1 MVKRILSSTSSE
13 LLNYNKSELLQSIKL
28 SEGRTIVSEIIAK
41 ESLFKDLSNAEVAA
55 AFGAD
60 ILLLNLFDLKQPQFK
75 NIEKENACEIVEE
88 LKRLCGRP
96 LGINLE
102 PVSKD
107 NELKD
112 DFIKLSSGRRAT
124 LKNIERAVEA
134 GFNMITF
141 TGNPSVGVSNQAIIK
156 SVKLADKNFGDQIII
171 TAGKMHMAGI
181 DEEYLA
187 AKYIDSLITA
197 GTDIIL
203 LPAPGT
209 VPGIDLN
216 SLKEIIKLIHNRGKL
231 ALTAI
236 GTSQESSDSETIREI
251 AMMSK
256 MAGADI
262 QHIGDAGY
270 GGIAL
275 PENILSLSK
284 TIRGRRH
291 SYRRMALS
299 INR

>member
-1 MVKRILSSTSSE
+1 MVKRLLSSTSAE
-13 LLNYNKSELLQSIKL
+13 LLSYNKEELLDSIKL
-28 SEGRTIVSEIIAK
+28 SEGRTIVSEVIGE
-41 ESLFKDLSNAEVAA
+41 ESLFRDISNAEVAA

-60 ILLLNLFDLKQPQFK
+60 ILLLNLFDLNQPVFK
-75 NIEKENACEIVEE
+75 NIKEESAVEIVSAI
-88 LKRLCGRP
+88 KRLCGRP

-102 PVSKD
+102 PVTREKD
-107 NELKD
+107 GN
-112 DFIKLSSGRRAT
+112 DFLNLSSGRKAT
-124 LKNIERAVEA
+124 LENIEKAVEA

-141 TGNPSVGVSNQAIIK
+141 TGNPSVGVSNQEIVEA
-156 SVKLADKNFGDQIII
+156 VKMADREFGDEIIL

-181 DEEYLA
+181 NEDYLA
-187 AKYIDSLITA
+187 AKYIDSLISA

-216 SLKEIIKLIHNRGKL
+216 SVKEIIKLIHNRGKL

-236 GTSQESSDSETIREI
+236 GTSQESADQETIREI
-251 AMMSK
+251 ALMSK

-262 QHIGDAGY
+262 QHIGDAAY
-270 GGIAL
+270 GGIAI
-275 PENILSLSK
+275 PENILTLSK
-284 TIRGRRH
+284 TIRGKRH
-291 SYRRMALS
+291 SYRRMSVS

>member
-1 MVKRILSSTSSE
+1 MVKRLLSSSSSE
-13 LLNYNKSELLQSIKL
+13 LLNYNKEELLQSIKL
-28 SEGRTIVSEIIAK
+28 SEGRTIISEVIGA
-41 ESLFKDLSNAEVAA
+41 ESLFRDLSNAEVAA

-60 ILLLNLFDLKQPQFK
+60 ILLLNLFDLNQPFFK
-75 NIEKENACEIVEE
+75 NIKQGNAAEIVKEI
-88 LKRLCGRP
+88 KRLSGRP

-102 PVSKD
+102 PVNKENIEAD
-107 NELKD
+107 H
-112 DFIKLSSGRRAT
+112 FVKLSSGRKAT
-124 LKNIERAVEA
+124 LQNIEQAVKA

-141 TGNPSVGVSNQAIIK
+141 TGNPSVGVSNQAIIEA
-156 SVKLADKNFGDQIII
+156 VKIADQNFGDQIII

-181 DEEYLA
+181 DEDYLA
-187 AKYIDSLITA
+187 AKYIDSLISA

-203 LPAPGT
+203 LPAVGT
-209 VPGIDLN
+209 VPGIDLS

-236 GTSQESSDSETIREI
+236 GTSQESADQETIREI
-251 AMMSK
+251 ALMSK

-262 QHIGDAGY
+262 QHIGDAAY

-284 TIRGRRH
+284 TIRGKRH

>member
-1 MVKRILSSTSSE
+1 MVKRLLSSTSSE
-13 LLNYNKSELLQSIKL
+13 LLSYNKEELLDSIKL
-28 SEGRTIVSEIIAK
+28 SEGRTIVSEVIGE
-41 ESLFKDLSNAEVAA
+41 ESLFRDISNAEVAA

-60 ILLLNLFDLKQPQFK
+60 ILLLNLFDLNQPVFK
-75 NIEKENACEIVEE
+75 NIEEEGAMEIVSAIR
-88 LKRLCGRP
+88 RLCGRP

-102 PVSKD
+102 PVTREKD
-107 NELKD
+107 RN
-112 DFIKLSSGRRAT
+112 DFLNLSSGRKAT
-124 LKNIERAVEA
+124 LENIEKAVEA

-141 TGNPSVGVSNQAIIK
+141 TGNPSVGVSNQEIVEA
-156 SVKLADKNFGDQIII
+156 VKMADREFGDEIIL

-181 DEEYLA
+181 NEDYLA
-187 AKYIDSLITA
+187 AKYIDSLISA

-216 SLKEIIKLIHNRGKL
+216 SVKEIIKLIHNRGKL

-236 GTSQESSDSETIREI
+236 GTSQESSDQETIREI
-251 AMMSK
+251 ALMSK

-262 QHIGDAGY
+262 QHIGDAAY
-270 GGIAL
+270 SGIAI
-275 PENILSLSK
+275 PENILTLSK
-284 TIRGRRH
+284 TIRGKRH
-291 SYRRMALS
+291 SYRRMSVS

>member
-1 MVKRILSSTSSE
+1 MAKRLLSSNSSE
-13 LLNYNKSELLQSIKL
+13 LLSYSKEELLQSIKL
-28 SEGRTIVSEIIAK
+28 SEGRTIISEVIGE
-41 ESLFKDLSNAEVAA
+41 ESLFRDVSNAEVAA

-60 ILLLNLFDLKQPQFK
+60 ILLLNLFDLNQPKFK
-75 NIEKENACEIVEE
+75 NIKAGSAGEIVESIKK
-88 LKRLCGRP
+88 LTGRP

-102 PVSKD
+102 PVSRD
-107 NELKD
+107 NAQSD
-112 DFIKLSSGRRAT
+112 NFIELSSGRKAT
-124 LKNIERAVEA
+124 LNNIEKAVKA

-141 TGNPSVGVSNQAIIK
+141 TGNPSVGVSNQAIIEA
-156 SVKLADKNFGDQIII
+156 VKMADQNFGDQIII

-187 AKYIDSLITA
+187 AKYIDSLISA
-197 GTDIIL
+197 GTDVIL
-203 LPAPGT
+203 LPAAGT
-209 VPGIDLN
+209 VPGIDVN
-216 SLKEIIKLIHNRGKL
+216 SLKEIIRLIHNRGKL

-236 GTSQESSDSETIREI
+236 GTSQESSEPETIREI
-251 AMMSK
+251 ALMSK

-262 QHIGDAGY
+262 QHIGDAAY
-270 GGIAL
+270 GGIAI

-284 TIRGRRH
+284 TIRGKRH

>member
-1 MVKRILSSTSSE
+1 MLKRLLSSTPKE
-13 LLNYNKSELLQSIKL
+13 ILNYNAEELLESIKL
-28 SEGRTIVSEIIAK
+28 SEGRTVLSEVIGK
-41 ESLFKDLSNAEVAA
+41 TSLFRDVSNAEIAA

-60 ILLLNLFDLKQPQFK
+60 ILLLNLFDLEQAKFK
-75 NIEKENACEIVEE
+75 NIAKETAFEIVKEI
-88 LKRLCGRP
+88 KKLCGRP
-96 LGINLE
+96 LAINLE
-102 PVSKD
+102 PVSTD
-107 NELKD
+107 ELQSER
-112 DFIKLSSGRRAT
+112 FIKLSSGRKAT
-124 LKNIERAVEA
+124 LNNIEKAVKA

-141 TGNPSVGVSNQAIIK
+141 TGNPSVGVSNQAIIEA
-156 SVKLADKNFGDQIII
+156 VKAADENFGGQIII
-171 TAGKMHMAGI
+171 AAGKMHMSGI
-181 DEEYLA
+181 NEDYLA
-187 AKYIDSLITA
+187 AKYIDSLISA

-216 SLKEIIKLIHNRGKL
+216 SLKEIIQLIHNRGKL

-236 GTSQESSDSETIREI
+236 GTSQESSDQQTIRDI

-270 GGIAL
+270 AGIAL
-275 PENILSLSK
+275 PENILTLSK
-284 TIRGRRH
+284 TIRGKRH
-291 SYRRMALS
+291 TYRRMALS

>member
-1 MVKRILSSTSSE
+1 MPKRLLSSSSSE
-13 LLNYNKSELLQSIKL
+13 LLSYSKEELLQSIKL
-28 SEGRTIVSEIIAK
+28 SEGRTIISEVIGE
-41 ESLFKDLSNAEVAA
+41 ESLFRDISNAEVAA

-60 ILLLNLFDLKQPQFK
+60 ILLLNLFDLNQPFFK
-75 NIEKENACEIVEE
+75 NIKSGSAVEIVTT
-88 LKRLCGRP
+88 LKKLCGRP

-102 PVSKD
+102 PVSRE
-107 NELKD
+107 NEEANQ
-112 DFIKLSSGRRAT
+112 FAELSSGRKAS
-124 LKNIERAVEA
+124 LKNIEQAVKA

-141 TGNPSVGVSNQAIIK
+141 TGNPSVGVSNQAIIEV
-156 SVKLADKNFGDQIII
+156 VKMADQNFGDQIII

-187 AKYIDSLITA
+187 AKYIDSLISA

-203 LPAPGT
+203 LPAVGT

-216 SLKEIIKLIHNRGKL
+216 ALKEIIKLVHNRGKL

-236 GTSQESSDSETIREI
+236 GTSQESADPETIREI
-251 AMMSK
+251 ALMSK

-262 QHIGDAGY
+262 QHIGDAAY
-270 GGIAL
+270 GGIAI
-275 PENILSLSK
+275 PENILTLSK
-284 TIRGRRH
+284 TIRGKRH

>member
-1 MVKRILSSTSSE
+1 MVKRLLSSSSSE
-13 LLNYNKSELLQSIKL
+13 LLSYNKEELLQAIKL
-28 SEGRTIVSEIIAK
+28 SEGRTIISEVIGQ
-41 ESLFKDLSNAEVAA
+41 ESLFREVSNAEVAA

-60 ILLLNLFDLKQPQFK
+60 ILLLNLFDLEQAEFK
-75 NIEKENACEIVEE
+75 NIEKDTASEIVKEI
-88 LKRLCGRP
+88 KKLCGRP

-102 PVSKD
+102 PVSTDK
-107 NELKD
+107 LKSKR
-112 DFIKLSSGRRAT
+112 FLELSSGRKAT
-124 LKNIERAVEA
+124 LANIEKAVKA

-141 TGNPSVGVSNQAIIK
+141 TGNPSVGVSNQAIIEA
-156 SVKLADKNFGDQIII
+156 VKTADQNFGDQIII
-171 TAGKMHMAGI
+171 TAGKMHMSGI
-181 DEEYLA
+181 NEDYLA
-187 AKYIDSLITA
+187 AKYIDSLISA

-209 VPGIDLN
+209 VPGIDLD

-236 GTSQESSDSETIREI
+236 GTSQESADQQTIRDI
-251 AMMSK
+251 ALMSK
-256 MAGADI
+256 MAGSDI

-270 GGIAL
+270 AGIAL

-284 TIRGRRH
+284 TIRGKRH
-291 SYRRMALS
+291 TYNRMALS

>member
-1 MVKRILSSTSSE
+1 MVKRLLSSSSSE
-13 LLNYNKSELLQSIKL
+13 LLNYNKEELLQSIKL
-28 SEGRTIVSEIIAK
+28 SEGRTIVSEVIGE
-41 ESLFKDLSNAEVAA
+41 ESLFRDLSNAEVAA

-60 ILLLNLFDLKQPQFK
+60 ILLLNLFDLNQPYFK
-75 NIEKENACEIVEE
+75 NIKEGNAAEIVKEI
-88 LKRLCGRP
+88 KRLSGRP

-102 PVSKD
+102 PVNKEN
-107 NELKD
+107 NEAD
-112 DFIKLSSGRRAT
+112 HFVKLSSGRKAV
-124 LKNIERAVEA
+124 LQNIELAVKA
-134 GFNMITF
+134 GFNIITF
-141 TGNPSVGVSNQAIIK
+141 TGNPSVGVSNQAIIEA
-156 SVKLADKNFGDQIII
+156 VKIADQNFGDQIII

-181 DEEYLA
+181 DEDYLA
-187 AKYIDSLITA
+187 AKYIDSLISA

-203 LPAPGT
+203 LPAVGT

-236 GTSQESSDSETIREI
+236 GTSQESADQETIREI
-251 AMMSK
+251 ALMSK

-262 QHIGDAGY
+262 QHIGDAAY

-275 PENILSLSK
+275 PENILTLSK
-284 TIRGRRH
+284 TIRGKRH

>member
-28 SEGRTIVSEIIAK
+28 SEGRTIVSEVIGK
-41 ESLFKDLSNAEVAA
+41 ESLLKDLSNAEVAA

-60 ILLLNLFDLKQPQFK
+60 ILLLNLFDLEQPQFK
-75 NIEKENACEIVEE
+75 NIEKENAVEIVEE

-107 NELKD
+107 NELKA

-124 LKNIERAVEA
+124 MKNIERAVEA

-141 TGNPSVGVSNQAIIK
+141 TGNPSVGVSNQAIIE
-156 SVKLADKNFGDQIII
+156 SVKLADENFGDQIII

-216 SLKEIIKLIHNRGKL
+216 SLKEVIKLIHNRGKL

>member
-1 MVKRILSSTSSE
+1 MAKRLLSSNSSE
-13 LLNYNKSELLQSIKL
+13 LLSYSKEELLQSIKL
-28 SEGRTIVSEIIAK
+28 SEGRTIISEVIGE
-41 ESLFKDLSNAEVAA
+41 ESLFRDVSNAEVAA

-60 ILLLNLFDLKQPQFK
+60 ILLLNLFDLNQPKFK
-75 NIEKENACEIVEE
+75 NIKAGSAGEIVESIKK
-88 LKRLCGRP
+88 LTGRP

-102 PVSKD
+102 PVSRD
-107 NELKD
+107 NAQSD
-112 DFIKLSSGRRAT
+112 NFIELSSGRKAT
-124 LKNIERAVEA
+124 LNNIEKAVKA

-141 TGNPSVGVSNQAIIK
+141 TGNPSVGVSNQAIIEA
-156 SVKLADKNFGDQIII
+156 VKMADQNFGDQIII

-187 AKYIDSLITA
+187 AKYIDSLISA
-197 GTDIIL
+197 GTDVIL
-203 LPAPGT
+203 LPAAGT
-209 VPGIDLN
+209 VPGIDVN

-236 GTSQESSDSETIREI
+236 GTSQESSEPETIREI
-251 AMMSK
+251 ALMSK

-262 QHIGDAGY
+262 QHIGDAAY
-270 GGIAL
+270 GGIAI

-284 TIRGRRH
+284 TIRGKRH

>member
-1 MVKRILSSTSSE
+1 MAKRLLSSNSSE
-13 LLNYNKSELLQSIKL
+13 LLSYSKEELLQSIKL
-28 SEGRTIVSEIIAK
+28 SEGRTIISEVIGE
-41 ESLFKDLSNAEVAA
+41 ESLFRDVSNAEVAA

-60 ILLLNLFDLKQPQFK
+60 ILLLNLFDLNQPKFK
-75 NIEKENACEIVEE
+75 NIKAGSAGEIVESIKK
-88 LKRLCGRP
+88 LTGRP

-102 PVSKD
+102 PVSRD
-107 NELKD
+107 NAQSD
-112 DFIKLSSGRRAT
+112 NFIELSSGRKAT
-124 LKNIERAVEA
+124 LNNIEKAVKA

-141 TGNPSVGVSNQAIIK
+141 TGNPSVGVSNQAIIEA
-156 SVKLADKNFGDQIII
+156 VKMADQNFGDQIII

-187 AKYIDSLITA
+187 AKYIDSLISA

-203 LPAPGT
+203 LPAAGT
-209 VPGIDLN
+209 VPGIDVN

-236 GTSQESSDSETIREI
+236 GTSQESSEPETIREI
-251 AMMSK
+251 ALMNK

-262 QHIGDAGY
+262 QHIGDAAY
-270 GGIAL
+270 GGIAI

-284 TIRGRRH
+284 TIRGKRH

>member
-1 MVKRILSSTSSE
+1 MVKRLLSSTTSE
-13 LLNYNKSELLQSIKL
+13 LLNYNKEELLQSIKL
-28 SEGRTIVSEIIAK
+28 SEGRTIVSEIIGK
-41 ESLFKDLSNAEVAA
+41 ESLFRDLSNAEVAT

-60 ILLLNLFDLKQPQFK
+60 ILLLNLFDLNQPEFK
-75 NIEKENACEIVEE
+75 NIKNGSAAEIV
-88 LKRLCGRP
+88 KKIKKLCGRP

-102 PVSKD
+102 PLSQENTSD
-107 NELKD
+107 NFTE
-112 DFIKLSSGRRAT
+112 LSSGRRAS
-124 LKNIERAVEA
+124 LENIEKAVEA
-134 GFNMITF
+134 GFNIITF
-141 TGNPSVGVSNQAIIK
+141 TGNPSVGVSNQAIIEA
-156 SVKLADKNFGDQIII
+156 VKIADQNFGDQIII

-181 DEEYLA
+181 DEDYLA
-187 AKYIDSLITA
+187 AKYIDSLISA
-197 GTDIIL
+197 GADIIL

-209 VPGIDLN
+209 IPGIDLN

-236 GTSQESSDSETIREI
+236 GTSQESADQETIREI
-251 AMMSK
+251 ALMSK

-262 QHIGDAGY
+262 QHIGDAAY

-284 TIRGRRH
+284 TIRGKRH
-291 SYRRMALS
+291 SYRRMAFS

>member
-1 MVKRILSSTSSE
+1 MKRLLSSTSSE
-13 LLNYNKSELLQSIKL
+13 LLNYNKEELLEAIKL
-28 SEGRTIVSEIIAK
+28 SEGRTIVSEIIGS
-41 ESLFKDLSNAEVAA
+41 ESLLRDLSNAEVAA

-60 ILLLNLFDLKQPQFK
+60 ILLLNLFDLERPSFK
-75 NIEKENACEIVEE
+75 NIGGSNAAEIVNEI
-88 LKRLCGRP
+88 KRLTGRP

-102 PVSKD
+102 PVINQNSGQE
-107 NELKD
+107 NFLE
-112 DFIKLSSGRRAT
+112 LSSGRKAT
-124 LKNIERAVEA
+124 KENIKKAVKT
-134 GFNMITF
+134 GFEMITF
-141 TGNPSVGVSNQAIIK
+141 TGNPSVGVSNQAIIEA
-156 SVKLADKNFGDQIII
+156 VKVADQKFGDHIII

-181 DEEYLA
+181 DEDYLA
-187 AKYIDSLITA
+187 AKYIDSLISA

-216 SLKEIIKLIHNRGKL
+216 SLKEIIKLIHHRGKL

-236 GTSQESSDSETIREI
+236 GTSQESADEETIKEI
-251 AMMSK
+251 ALMSK

-262 QHIGDAGY
+262 QHIGDAAY

-275 PENILSLSK
+275 PENIMTLSK
-284 TIRGRRH
+284 TIRGKRH
-291 SYRRMALS
+291 TFRRMALS

>member
-1 MVKRILSSTSSE
+1 MAKRLLSSNSSE
-13 LLNYNKSELLQSIKL
+13 LLSYNKEELLQSIKL
-28 SEGRTIVSEIIAK
+28 SEGRTIISEVIGE
-41 ESLFKDLSNAEVAA
+41 ESLFRDVSNAEVAA

-60 ILLLNLFDLKQPQFK
+60 ILLLNLFDLNQPNFK
-75 NIEKENACEIVEE
+75 NIKAGSAAEIVESIKK
-88 LKRLCGRP
+88 LTGRP

-102 PVSKD
+102 PVSRD
-107 NELKD
+107 NAQSD
-112 DFIKLSSGRRAT
+112 NFIELSSGRKAT
-124 LKNIERAVEA
+124 LNNIEKAVKA

-141 TGNPSVGVSNQAIIK
+141 TGNPSVGVSNQAIIEA
-156 SVKLADKNFGDQIII
+156 VKMADQNFGDQIII

-187 AKYIDSLITA
+187 AKYIDSLISA

-203 LPAPGT
+203 LPAAGT
-209 VPGIDLN
+209 VPGIDVN
-216 SLKEIIKLIHNRGKL
+216 SLKEIIRLIHNRGKL

-236 GTSQESSDSETIREI
+236 GTSQESSEPETIREI
-251 AMMSK
+251 ALMSK

-262 QHIGDAGY
+262 QHIGDAAY
-270 GGIAL
+270 GGIAI

-284 TIRGRRH
+284 TIRGKRH

>member
-1 MVKRILSSTSSE
+1 MAKRLLSSNSSE
-13 LLNYNKSELLQSIKL
+13 LLSYSKEELLQSIKL
-28 SEGRTIVSEIIAK
+28 SEGRTIISEVIGE
-41 ESLFKDLSNAEVAA
+41 ESLFRDVSNAEVAA

-60 ILLLNLFDLKQPQFK
+60 ILLLNLFDLNQPNFK
-75 NIEKENACEIVEE
+75 NIKAGSAAEIVESIKK
-88 LKRLCGRP
+88 LTGRP

-102 PVSKD
+102 PVSRD
-107 NELKD
+107 NAQSD
-112 DFIKLSSGRRAT
+112 NFIELSSGRKAT
-124 LKNIERAVEA
+124 LNNIEKAVKA

-141 TGNPSVGVSNQAIIK
+141 TGNPSVGVSNQAIIEA
-156 SVKLADKNFGDQIII
+156 VKMADQNFGDQIII

-187 AKYIDSLITA
+187 AKYIDSLISA

-203 LPAPGT
+203 LPAAGT
-209 VPGIDLN
+209 VPGIDVN
-216 SLKEIIKLIHNRGKL
+216 SLKEIIRLIHNRGKL

-236 GTSQESSDSETIREI
+236 GTSQESSEPETIREI
-251 AMMSK
+251 ALMSK

-262 QHIGDAGY
+262 QHIGDAAY
-270 GGIAL
+270 GGIAI

-284 TIRGRRH
+284 TIRGKRH

>member
-1 MVKRILSSTSSE
+1 MVKRLLSSSSSE
-13 LLNYNKSELLQSIKL
+13 LLNYDKDELLQSIKL
-28 SEGRTIVSEIIAK
+28 SEGRTIVSEVIGE
-41 ESLFKDLSNAEVAA
+41 ESLFRDLSNAEVAA

-60 ILLLNLFDLKQPQFK
+60 ILLLNLFDLNQPYFK
-75 NIEKENACEIVEE
+75 NIKGVSTVEIINEI
-88 LKRLCGRP
+88 KRLSGRP

-102 PVSKD
+102 PVSENTSQSKHFV
-107 NELKD
+107 E
-112 DFIKLSSGRRAT
+112 LSSGRKAT
-124 LKNIERAVEA
+124 LENIEKAVEA

-141 TGNPSVGVSNQAIIK
+141 TGNPSVGVSNQAIIEA
-156 SVKLADKNFGDQIII
+156 VKTADQNFGDQIII

-181 DEEYLA
+181 NEDYLA
-187 AKYIDSLITA
+187 AKYIDSLISA

-203 LPAPGT
+203 LPAVGT

-236 GTSQESSDSETIREI
+236 GTSQESADQETIREI
-251 AMMSK
+251 ALLSK

-262 QHIGDAGY
+262 QHIGDAAY
-270 GGIAL
+270 GGIAI
-275 PENILSLSK
+275 PENILTLSK
-284 TIRGRRH
+284 TIRGKRH
-291 SYRRMALS
+291 SYRRMAIS